1 MKKIIKKTT
10 KKSTVKNTPV
20 KDSVRKLSK
29 TAKIHLIGLVV
40 LLVLIGGCFYKFGIV
55 AIVNG
60 KPIYRMAYIKE
71 LQKSDKTILEQM
83 VQDALIKGEAEN
95 KGITI
100 EQNEI
105 DEAIKK
111 IEDQVVAQGM
121 KLEDALKSE
130 GMTRETLIEQIRIQ
144 KIAEKLASPSA
155 DPTQEEIDSWLKT
168 NKDYLSKTA
177 TKEELQ
183 TLAREQLKSQAQ
195 NMALNNWF
203 TELKNSAKIIYR

>member
-40 LLVLIGGCFYKFGIV
+40 LLALIGGCFYKFGIV

-71 LQKSDKTILEQM
+71 LQKSDKTIIEQM
-83 VQDALIKGEAEN
+83 IQDALIKGEAEN